1 MTESID
7 VDDKDF
13 LLKKLLL
20 NVGQKMFR
28 RSFFKNILLV
38 VNKFFVVIKNI
49 LQQKNAYV
57 DYTHIY
63 IYLLILIKELTFI
76 HG

>member
-49 LQQKNAYV
+49 LQQKNAHV

-63 IYLLILIKELTFI
+63 IYTY
-76 HG
+76 